1 MSQRYTWDEK
11 KRRINLSRHKLDFVD
26 ADMVLDNPLKL
37 EVASPRKGEH
47 RIQAFAYV
55 FEVLTVLSVAYQ
67 PAEPPRIISFRP
79 AKRSEREACHEWLE
93 TDFHDPE

>member
-1 MSQRYTWDEK
+1 MDQRYTWDEK
-11 KRRINLSRHKLDFVD
+11 KRRINLERHHLDFAD

-37 EVASPRKGEH
+37 KVASPRRGEH

-67 PAEPPRIISFRP
+67 PAETPRIISFRR
-79 AKRSEREACHEWLE
+79 AKRSERDVYDEWLE
-93 TDFHDPE
+93 TDFHVPE

>member
-1 MSQRYTWDEK
+1 MDQRYTWDER
-11 KRRINLSRHKLDFVD
+11 KRRINLSQHKLDFAD
-26 ADMVLDNPLKL
+26 ADMVLNNPLKL

-67 PAEPPRIISFRP
+67 PGEPARIISFRR
-79 AKRSEREACHEWLE
+79 AKRSERDAYHEWLE
-93 TDFHDPE
+93 TEFHDPE